1 MGCGIAYDFYL
12 KSKVLSPLPYAIAF
26 AALPATPY
34 LGKGESVPMWMVA
47 VGGLFGIVAHF
58 ANVLKDHEPDQE
70 VGIRGLPQKLSVR
83 VNVVVC
89 LILLAVITSVASYQ
103 RPTLALYLIVT
114 CVVGVAVIALRPTTL
129 AFPII
134 MALALS
140 SVLALVY

>member
-1 MGCGIAYDFYL
+1 
-12 KSKVLSPLPYAIAF
+12 
-26 AALPATPY
+26 
-34 LGKGESVPMWMVA
+34 MWMVA